1 MQDRELPNTSPQVL
15 MLMQELLSRGAKLHT
30 TGQLEPA
37 LLCFEQALAHDPV
50 DLSAINAC
58 VSVLLDLN
66 RPDAA
71 YRLMQ
76 PQQERLLEDA
86 DSGCNWAIVCEAVG
100 DHRQAHQAYE
110 RVLGIAP
117 DHLRALNNSALA
129 AMGRQDWQLS
139 IERLRHGMLIA
150 PSEPALCLNLI
161 DALTAAHES
170 AQALALASQGRQTW
184 PDHPDLEIR
193 YAVQLAFNGLM
204 PEATLAFEN
213 LSQSAQQTL
222 QDYLRSMGDAATR
235 VGKSAIDALPQPE
248 ELYLMHGFAALA
260 DCDWRG
266 YSALLAQLKSLIA
279 QSYAEKTGRDW
290 RDVQFAALMLPLS
303 EEEQSQTVRHTYRH
317 ILNRYPQRNSK
328 TVTKAPAADGR
339 IHVALAIQSLH
350 DARQR
355 NAIENWLKHS
365 DRACFAYHVYA
376 NTPSPQAILSERIQ
390 GLCDSFVEINHLSA
404 GDTIKRMRLDAP
416 DIYIDAA
423 FYTPWC
429 RAELP
434 YGHIAPAQIR
444 QQSWQRWNSGVYHYV
459 LGDAV
464 THPDAMDRQ
473 YFGPTVRLPNTSWLA
488 LNDDQPLPG
497 LDRRQLGL
505 PESALVLAAF
515 CASATLDPE
524 SFRLWMKLLKTLP
537 DAVLW
542 LPAHTPGIQHNLLR
556 EAAAQSVPA
565 SRLIFCKP
573 PLSSHPSFEAGR
585 EQRAM
590 HLAQI
595 QSADFFLD
603 PLRFSSSYNLC
614 DALRLGVPSAAALG
628 NNLASRLGASILQ
641 AAHLP
646 ESVAA
651 SPEAL
656 FDVILEWSRQGALA
670 QQWQEH
676 LQRVM
681 HQPAC
686 VPLFDTPARL
696 GDWEKAMAMMLA
708 EKQSHQNV
716 AFDVPR
722 SG

>member
-15 MLMQELLSRGAKLHT
+15 MLMQELLSRGAKLHAA
-30 TGQLEPA
+30 GQLEPA
-37 LLCFEQALAHDPV
+37 SLCFEQALANDPH

-86 DSGCNWAIVCEAVG
+86 DSGCNWAIVCETVG
-100 DHRQAHQAYE
+100 DFSQASLAYE
-110 RVLGIAP
+110 RVLAIAP

-139 IERLRHGMLIA
+139 IERLRRGMSIA
-150 PSEPALCLNLI
+150 PAEPALCLNLI
-161 DALTAAHES
+161 DAFTAAHES
-170 AQALALASQGRQTW
+170 AQALALASQATKAW

-193 YAVQLAFNGLM
+193 YAVQLAFNGLRS
-204 PEATLAFEN
+204 EASLAFEN
-213 LSQSAQQTL
+213 LSQSAQQRL
-222 QDYLRSMGDAATR
+222 QEYLRSMGDAATR
-235 VGKSAIDALPQPE
+235 VGKGAIDAFPLPE

-279 QSYAEKTGRDW
+279 QSYTELAGRDW

-303 EEEQSQTVRHTYRH
+303 EEELSQTVRHTYLH
-317 ILNRYPQRNSK
+317 ILNRYPTRNTRSIM
-328 TVTKAPAADGR
+328 KAPAADGR
-339 IHVALAIQSLH
+339 IHIALAIQSLH
-350 DARQR
+350 DARHR

-365 DRACFAYHVYA
+365 DRGRFAYHVYA
-376 NTPSPQAILSERIQ
+376 NTPSPQAILCERIQ
-390 GLCDSFVEINHLSA
+390 SLSDSFVEINHLSA

-434 YGHIAPAQIR
+434 YGNIAPVQIR

-459 LGDAV
+459 IGDAV
-464 THPDAMDRQ
+464 THPEEMDRQ

-488 LNDDQPLPG
+488 LNDDLPMPG
-497 LDRRQLGL
+497 IDRKQLGL
-505 PESALVLAAF
+505 PESAQVFAAF

-524 SFRLWMKLLKTLP
+524 SFKLWMKLLKTLP

-542 LPAHTPGIQHNLLR
+542 LPAHTHGIQQNLLR
-556 EAAAQSVPA
+556 EAAAHSVPA

-573 PLSSHPSFEAGR
+573 PHTSHISFEAGLD
-585 EQRAM
+585 QRAM
-590 HLAQI
+590 HLAQL
-595 QSADFFLD
+595 QCADFFLD

-646 ESVAA
+646 EAVAA

-656 FDVILEWSRQGALA
+656 FDLILEWSRQDALA
-670 QQWQEH
+670 KRWQQH
-676 LQRVM
+676 LHQVR
-681 HQPAC
+681 HQPAS
-686 VPLFDTPARL
+686 VPLFDAPARI

-708 EKQSHQNV
+708 QKQSHQSL
-716 AFDVPR
+716 AFDVP
-722 SG
+722 